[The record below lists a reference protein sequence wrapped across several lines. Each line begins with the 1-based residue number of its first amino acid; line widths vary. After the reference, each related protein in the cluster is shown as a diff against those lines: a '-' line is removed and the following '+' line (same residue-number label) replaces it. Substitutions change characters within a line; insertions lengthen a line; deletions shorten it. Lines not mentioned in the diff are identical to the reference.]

1 MSDGE
6 FETVLDVPV
15 YVRPV
20 ADGAV
25 ISTDHD
31 GPLVFGED
39 ETVT

>member
-1 MSDGE
+1 M
-6 FETVLDVPV
+6 FL

-39 ETVT
+39 ETGHLD